1 MIWQETQA
9 NKGVTLIELMIV
21 LVIAGILVGGIYTL
35 FATQQRS
42 YFVQDRVT
50 GIQQDARAVL
60 TFMGRDIRMAGFV
73 AGAGSLNGFSDD
85 GATPFVIGGCN
96 FALNPTN
103 RTDAPDDLT
112 VVLGIEELGIVQTV
126 AGTLVTLDALD
137 TNTPFATAVSN
148 NLAFVAFDLQVGRLY
163 SVSSVDFNND
173 QITVSNLS
181 SGEKITEGKVYWVKA
196 VTYSVNSG
204 VLQRNENTGAG
215 AQAFAGD
222 GETTVVEDLQFA
234 YQVEGDAGWY
244 NDPATDFPAGS
255 SQSDIEMVRINITV
269 RTAVADATVQDEVPA
284 AQFNQPALEDHTT
297 TLAGPDGFR
306 RRVYTTE
313 VKVRNL

>member
-1 MIWQETQA
+1 VIWQKIQA

-60 TFMGRDIRMAGFV
+60 TFMARDVRMAGFLS
-73 AGAGSLNGFSDD
+73 GAGSASGFTD
-85 GATPFVIGGCN
+85 GSTTFAISGFN
-96 FALNPTN
+96 YALNPVNST
-103 RTDAPDDLT
+103 TGPDALT
-112 VVLGIEELGIVQTV
+112 VVLGVDELGVVQST
-126 AGTLVTLDALD
+126 AGTLVTLNNNVASS
-137 TNTPFATAVSN
+137 NTFVS
-148 NLAFVAFDLQVGRLY
+148 FDLQSGTLYQATPDGTNVMPVINFPAGDTTVGGKAY
-163 SVSSVDFNND
+163 GV
-173 QITVSNLS
+173 QAITYQVQN
-181 SGEKITEGKVYWVKA
+181 
-196 VTYSVNSG
+196 G
-204 VLQRNENTGAG
+204 VLQRAINAG
-215 AQAFAGD
+215 TAQPLAGD
-222 GETTVVEDLQFA
+222 GTTTFVEDLQFA
-234 YQVEGDAGWY
+234 YQVEGDTGWY

-255 SQSDIEMVRINITV
+255 SQADIEMVRINVTV

-284 AQFNQPALEDHTT
+284 AQFNQPAIEDHTT

>member
-1 MIWQETQA
+1 MIWQKIQA

-60 TFMGRDIRMAGFV
+60 TFMARDVRMAGFLS
-73 AGAGSLNGFSDD
+73 GAGSASGFTD
-85 GATPFVIGGCN
+85 GSTTFAISGFN
-96 FALNPTN
+96 YALNPVNST
-103 RTDAPDDLT
+103 TGPDALT
-112 VVLGIEELGIVQTV
+112 VVLGVDELGVVQST
-126 AGTLVTLDALD
+126 AGTLVTLNNNVASS
-137 TNTPFATAVSN
+137 NTFVS
-148 NLAFVAFDLQVGRLY
+148 FDLQSGTLYQATPDGTNVMPVINFPAGDTTVGGKAY
-163 SVSSVDFNND
+163 GV
-173 QITVSNLS
+173 QAITYQVQN
-181 SGEKITEGKVYWVKA
+181 
-196 VTYSVNSG
+196 G
-204 VLQRNENTGAG
+204 VLQRAINAG
-215 AQAFAGD
+215 TAQPLAGD
-222 GETTVVEDLQFA
+222 GTTTFVEDLQFA
-234 YQVEGDAGWY
+234 YQVEGDTGWY

-255 SQSDIEMVRINITV
+255 SQADIEMVRINVTV

>member
-1 MIWQETQA
+1 VIWQKIQA

-60 TFMGRDIRMAGFV
+60 TFMARDVRMAGFLS
-73 AGAGSLNGFSDD
+73 GAGSASGFTD
-85 GATPFVIGGCN
+85 GSTTFAISGFN
-96 FALNPTN
+96 YALNPVNST
-103 RTDAPDDLT
+103 TGPDALT
-112 VVLGIEELGIVQTV
+112 VVLGVDELGVVQST
-126 AGTLVTLDALD
+126 AGTLVTLNNNVASS
-137 TNTPFATAVSN
+137 NTFVS
-148 NLAFVAFDLQVGRLY
+148 FDLQSGTLYQATPDGTNVMPVINFPAGDTTVGGKAY
-163 SVSSVDFNND
+163 GV
-173 QITVSNLS
+173 QAITYQVQN
-181 SGEKITEGKVYWVKA
+181 
-196 VTYSVNSG
+196 G
-204 VLQRNENTGAG
+204 VLQRAINAG
-215 AQAFAGD
+215 TAQPLAGD
-222 GETTVVEDLQFA
+222 GTTTFVEDLQFA
-234 YQVEGDAGWY
+234 YQVEGDTGWY

-255 SQSDIEMVRINITV
+255 SQADIEMVRINVTV

>member
-35 FATQQRS
+35 FTTQQRS
-42 YFVQDRVT
+42 YFVQDQVA

-60 TFMGRDIRMAGFV
+60 SIMARDIRMAGFV
-73 AGAGSLNGFSDD
+73 AGAGSTSGFTD
-85 GATPFVIGGCN
+85 GTTPVVVSGFN
-96 FALNPTN
+96 FALNPQNSSTGP
-103 RTDAPDDLT
+103 DALT

-126 AGTLVTLDALD
+126 AGALVTLDALD

>member
-1 MIWQETQA
+1 VIWQKIQA

-60 TFMGRDIRMAGFV
+60 TFMARDVRMAGFLS
-73 AGAGSLNGFSDD
+73 GAGSASGFTD
-85 GATPFVIGGCN
+85 GSTTFAISGFN
-96 FALNPTN
+96 YALNPVNST
-103 RTDAPDDLT
+103 TGPDALT
-112 VVLGIEELGIVQTV
+112 VVLGVDELGVVQST
-126 AGTLVTLDALD
+126 AGTLVTLNNNVASS
-137 TNTPFATAVSN
+137 NTFVS
-148 NLAFVAFDLQVGRLY
+148 FDLQSGTLYQATPDGTNVMPVINFPAGDTTVGGKAY
-163 SVSSVDFNND
+163 GV
-173 QITVSNLS
+173 QAITYQVQN
-181 SGEKITEGKVYWVKA
+181 
-196 VTYSVNSG
+196 G
-204 VLQRNENTGAG
+204 VLQRAINAG
-215 AQAFAGD
+215 TAQPLAGD
-222 GETTVVEDLQFA
+222 GTTTFVEDLQFA
-234 YQVEGDAGWY
+234 YQVEGDTGWY
-244 NDPATDFPAGS
+244 NDPATDFPVGS
-255 SQSDIEMVRINITV
+255 SQADIEMVRINVTV

>member
-42 YFVQDRVT
+42 YFVQDQVA

-60 TFMGRDIRMAGFV
+60 TFMARDIRMAGFLS
-73 AGAGSLNGFSDD
+73 GAGSATGFTD
-85 GATPFVIGGCN
+85 GTTTFAISGFN
-96 FALNPTN
+96 YALNPINST
-103 RTDAPDDLT
+103 TGPDALT
-112 VVLGIEELGIVQTV
+112 VVLGVDELGVVQST
-126 AGTLVTLDALD
+126 AGTLVTLDNNVASG
-137 TNTPFATAVSN
+137 NTFVS
-148 NLAFVAFDLQVGRLY
+148 FDLQSGTLYQATPDDTNVMPVTNFPAGDTTVGGTAY
-163 SVSSVDFNND
+163 
-173 QITVSNLS
+173 
-181 SGEKITEGKVYWVKA
+181 EVKA
-196 VTYSVNSG
+196 ITYQVQNG
-204 VLQRNENTGAG
+204 ILQRAVNAG
-215 AQAFAGD
+215 TPQPLAGD
-222 GETTVVEDLQFA
+222 GTTTFVEDLQFA

-255 SQSDIEMVRINITV
+255 SQANIEMVRINITV
-269 RTAVADATVQDEVPA
+269 RTAVADATVQDEVPT
-284 AQFNQPALEDHTT
+284 AQFNQPTLEDHTT

>member
-1 MIWQETQA
+1 MIWQKIQA

-60 TFMGRDIRMAGFV
+60 TFMARDVRMAGFLS
-73 AGAGSLNGFSDD
+73 GAGSASGFTD
-85 GATPFVIGGCN
+85 GSTTFAISGFN
-96 FALNPTN
+96 YALNPVNST
-103 RTDAPDDLT
+103 TGPDALT
-112 VVLGIEELGIVQTV
+112 VVLGVDELGVVQST
-126 AGTLVTLDALD
+126 AGTLVTLNNNVASS
-137 TNTPFATAVSN
+137 NTFVS
-148 NLAFVAFDLQVGRLY
+148 FDLQSGTLYQATPDGTNVMPVINFPAGDTTVGGKAY
-163 SVSSVDFNND
+163 GV
-173 QITVSNLS
+173 QAITYQVQN
-181 SGEKITEGKVYWVKA
+181 
-196 VTYSVNSG
+196 G
-204 VLQRNENTGAG
+204 VLQRAINAG
-215 AQAFAGD
+215 TAQPLAGD
-222 GETTVVEDLQFA
+222 GTTTFVEDLQFA
-234 YQVEGDAGWY
+234 YQVEGDTGWY
-244 NDPATDFPAGS
+244 NDPATDFPVGS
-255 SQSDIEMVRINITV
+255 SQADIEMVRINVTV

>member
-1 MIWQETQA
+1 VIWQKIQA

-60 TFMGRDIRMAGFV
+60 TFMARDVRMAGFLS
-73 AGAGSLNGFSDD
+73 GAGSASGFTD
-85 GATPFVIGGCN
+85 GSTTFAISGFN
-96 FALNPTN
+96 YALNPVNST
-103 RTDAPDDLT
+103 TGPDALS
-112 VVLGIEELGIVQTV
+112 VFLGVDELGVVQST
-126 AGTLVTLDALD
+126 AGTLVTLNNNVASS
-137 TNTPFATAVSN
+137 NTFVS
-148 NLAFVAFDLQVGRLY
+148 FDLQSGTLYQATPDGTNVMPVINFPAGDTTVGGKAY
-163 SVSSVDFNND
+163 GV
-173 QITVSNLS
+173 QAITYQVQN
-181 SGEKITEGKVYWVKA
+181 
-196 VTYSVNSG
+196 G
-204 VLQRNENTGAG
+204 VLQRAINAG
-215 AQAFAGD
+215 TAQPLAGD
-222 GETTVVEDLQFA
+222 GTTTFVEDLQFA
-234 YQVEGDAGWY
+234 YQVEGDTGWY

-255 SQSDIEMVRINITV
+255 SQADIEMVRINVTV